1 MLAPIGTQA
10 QLRCSVV
17 EEYSVEWIAIDTN
30 GVIISSVEPG
40 ALESHG
46 IIPTSITAQESVLT
60 VNGTEDING
69 TTIQCLA
76 ILLTDMTMRCPSEGV
91 LMIFYGMNMHKLD
104 IQVVLSFVSTCS

>member
-17 EEYSVEWIAIDTN
+17 QEYSVEWIAILTS
-30 GVIISSVEPG
+30 GVIISSG

-46 IIPTSITAQESVLT
+46 IIPTSMTAQESVLT
-60 VNGTEDING
+60 VSGTEDING
-69 TTIQCLA
+69 TTIKCLA
-76 ILLTDMTMRCPSEGV
+76 ILLTDRTMRCPSDGV
-91 LMIFYGMNMHKLD
+91 VMIFYGMNMYKLD